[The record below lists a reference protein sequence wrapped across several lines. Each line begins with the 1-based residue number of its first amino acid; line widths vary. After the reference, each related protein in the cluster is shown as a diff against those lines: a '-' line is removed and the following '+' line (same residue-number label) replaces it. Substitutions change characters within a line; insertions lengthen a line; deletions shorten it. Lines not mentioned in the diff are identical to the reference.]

1 MERFDLGLVTEY
13 AALAPSVHNTQPW
26 LFQVSDD
33 HIDVRADRSRQ
44 LQFLDPEG
52 RQLHISCG
60 IAAEFARLAVRAQ
73 DRRCTVTTLP
83 DRRDVD
89 LLARLTVEG
98 AEPATERE
106 RALVAAIPRR
116 YTDRMPYDAEAVPP
130 AALDRLRRVAEAAGA
145 WLHVIA
151 RREDRATIATILEDA
166 ETAEASDPRY
176 AEELARWTR
185 HDHDKEGIPES
196 SLGGASWPADVV
208 SDLPLRDFT
217 GQGRHP
223 RPGPGAPPR
232 VERDTLVLVGSD
244 ADDPAA
250 WVTTGRALAEVLL
263 TATAENLAAQP
274 LGPATDFPA
283 ARARVRHDLRLAGH
297 PQFLFRLG
305 FGQDQPRSGR
315 RDASGPGETTTD

>member
-1 MERFDLGLVTEY
+1 MERIDLDLVTTY

-26 LFQVSDD
+26 LFQVSGE

-73 DRRCTVTTLP
+73 DRGCSVSVLP
-83 DRRDVD
+83 DRRDPD
-89 LLARLTVEG
+89 LLVRLTVEDP
-98 AEPATERE
+98 EPATEQE
-106 RALVAAIPRR
+106 RTLSAAIPRR
-116 YTDRMPYDAEAVPP
+116 YTDRMPYDAEPVPAP
-130 AALDRLRRVAEAAGA
+130 VIDRLRTVAEAAGA

-151 RREDRATIATILEDA
+151 RHDDRAAIATILEEA
-166 ETAEASDPRY
+166 EGAEAADPRY
-176 AEELARWTR
+176 AEELARWTQR
-185 HDHDKEGIPES
+185 HDAGEGLS
-196 SLGGASWPADVV
+196 VAAVTATWPIDVV
-208 SDLPLRDFT
+208 SDLPLRDFS
-217 GQGRHP
+217 GAGRHP
-223 RPGPGAPPR
+223 RPGPGDPPR

-263 TATAENLAAQP
+263 TATGENLVAQP

-283 ARARVRHDLRLAGH
+283 ARARLRHDLGLAGH

-315 RDASGPGETTTD
+315 RDTTESGATS